1 MITGY
6 RTITLPSGGSFT
18 APNKSTEYNADA
30 TTAYRSTYTD
40 YEEGTNYL
48 SRQLLGL
55 PKLSR
60 LYDGDQGTVPP
71 PNVAPP
77 SKVEFFYDETGE
89 YLQALATAATQH
101 DAAFGGS
108 YRGNPTRVRRYDVSN
123 TNYVE
128 NKSAYNTAGSVI
140 FTRDGLNNQTN
151 LSYSD
156 AFSDSVNRNTF
167 AYPTTVTDPGSNAST
182 VTYNFDFS
190 AITRTQDPKG
200 AAFTKEYDWAGR
212 LTRQTNLTNQAY
224 TRYYYAP
231 SHYYVQS
238 WSTVNDLSAANE
250 FYSITLFDG
259 MNRTRAT
266 VEDHPGSAG
275 GQRSVYNV
283 YDTMGRLSMQSN
295 PTEINASWTPVG
307 DDQALGYVWKQI
319 AYDWNSRPISTTN
332 TDGTQQLMEYS
343 SCGCA
348 GGTEVTVKDEGQ
360 LVNGVLKR
368 RKKKVSVVPNFRF
381 SILSE
386 VRFRGGSANHRV
398 FRGLV

>member
-1 MITGY
+1 
-6 RTITLPSGGSFT
+6 
-18 APNKSTEYNADA
+18 
-30 TTAYRSTYTD
+30 
-40 YEEGTNYL
+40 
-48 SRQLLGL
+48 
-55 PKLSR
+55 
-60 LYDGDQGTVPP
+60 
-71 PNVAPP
+71 
-77 SKVEFFYDETGE
+77 
-89 YLQALATAATQH
+89 
-101 DAAFGGS
+101 
-108 YRGNPTRVRRYDVSN
+108 
-123 TNYVE
+123 
-128 NKSAYNTAGSVI
+128 
-140 FTRDGLNNQTN
+140 
-151 LSYSD
+151 
-156 AFSDSVNRNTF
+156 
-167 AYPTTVTDPGSNAST
+167 
-182 VTYNFDFS
+182 
-190 AITRTQDPKG
+190 
-200 AAFTKEYDWAGR
+200 
-212 LTRQTNLTNQAY
+212 
-224 TRYYYAP
+224 
-231 SHYYVQS
+231 
-238 WSTVNDLSAANE
+238 
-250 FYSITLFDG
+250 